1 MRSWET
7 SSEKQGIGVI
17 SRNVSWSQY
26 DSYASIIT
34 IILLLLLLLDYENR
48 ECQKYFWNGSIVKKK
63 VSGVRQQNY
72 CMEVII
78 SL

>member
-1 MRSWET
+1 M
-7 SSEKQGIGVI
+7 
-17 SRNVSWSQY
+17 
-26 DSYASIIT
+26 IIL
-34 IILLLLLLLDYENR
+34 LLLLLLLDYENR

-72 CMEVII
+72 CVEVII

>member
-1 MRSWET
+1 M
-7 SSEKQGIGVI
+7 
-17 SRNVSWSQY
+17 
-26 DSYASIIT
+26 

-63 VSGVRQQNY
+63 VPGVTQQNY
-72 CMEVII
+72 CVEVII

>member
-1 MRSWET
+1 M
-7 SSEKQGIGVI
+7 
-17 SRNVSWSQY
+17 
-26 DSYASIIT
+26 IILL
-34 IILLLLLLLDYENR
+34 LLLLLLLDYENR

-63 VSGVRQQNY
+63 KVSGVRQQNY